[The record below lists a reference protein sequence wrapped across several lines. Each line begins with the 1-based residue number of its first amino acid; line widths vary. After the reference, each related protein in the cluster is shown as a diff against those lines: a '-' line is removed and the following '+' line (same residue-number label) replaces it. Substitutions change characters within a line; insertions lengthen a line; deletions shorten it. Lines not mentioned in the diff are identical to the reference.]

1 MNRWTPHLSKD
12 RTHSHSPTTHI
23 PTLLRFS
30 YCSLSLTDSYRLP
43 TYRLPIYSDW
53 LQDDSSDAP
62 LFATLDRVLTR
73 KRLPCARKLEQLE
86 AMRTAL
92 ASKGLG
98 PASALSGK

>member
-1 MNRWTPHLSKD
+1 MTNNAQ
-12 RTHSHSPTTHI
+12 
-23 PTLLRFS
+23 
-30 YCSLSLTDSYRLP
+30 LP
-43 TYRLPIYSDW
+43 NIYW

-62 LFATLDRVLTR
+62 LFATLATVLAR
-73 KRLPCARKLEQLE
+73 KRIPCAHKLEQLE

>member
-1 MNRWTPHLSKD
+1 MDTTPIQRPYSLAF
-12 RTHSHSPTTHI
+12 THNSYSYPTT
-23 PTLLRFS
+23 LLVLQPFTYRF
-30 YCSLSLTDSYRLP
+30 LPP